1 VGWQIRGAYTAS
13 GGAPLKFGSTPL
25 PGVFTIEPE
34 LRCDERGFFGR
45 TFCIREFEYHEL
57 NPRMVQCSISF
68 NRRSGTLRGMHYQ
81 ISPQEETK
89 LVRCTRGA
97 IYDVA
102 LDLRP
107 DSPSFLRWCS
117 VELTAENHTMLYVPA
132 GVAHG
137 FQTLTDET
145 EVFYQISEFYE
156 PSSAR
161 GVRWNDPSFA
171 IHWPIEDRIVST
183 RDAEFPLFD
192 DNRQSP

>member
-1 VGWQIRGAYTAS
+1 M
-13 GGAPLKFGSTPL
+13 KFGSTPL
-25 PGVFTIEPE
+25 SGVFTIEPE
-34 LRCDERGFFGR
+34 LHSDERGFFGR
-45 TFCIREFEYHEL
+45 TFCVSEFEYHEL
-57 NPRMVQCSISF
+57 NSRTVQCSISF
-68 NRRSGTLRGMHYQ
+68 NRRRGTLRGMHYQ
-81 ISPQEETK
+81 INPREETK

-107 DSPSFLRWCS
+107 DSPSFRHWCS
-117 VELTAENHTMLYVPA
+117 VELTADNHTMLYIPA

-156 PSSAR
+156 PSTAR
-161 GVRWNDPSFA
+161 GVRCDDPSFA
-171 IHWPIEDRIVST
+171 IHWPIEDRIIST

-192 DNRQSP
+192 DTVQSL